1 MTTSHI
7 THMLV
12 TTKGSTMPLN
22 LDLTLAD
29 WPVCQCGNEPDADGF
44 FTCSSAGEMVSPEA
58 TGDWDGRSYL
68 CFRCGAIYDITTFEQ
83 TGEATVEVMR
93 ANYLRGDTE

>member
-1 MTTSHI
+1 
-7 THMLV
+7 
-12 TTKGSTMPLN
+12 MPLN